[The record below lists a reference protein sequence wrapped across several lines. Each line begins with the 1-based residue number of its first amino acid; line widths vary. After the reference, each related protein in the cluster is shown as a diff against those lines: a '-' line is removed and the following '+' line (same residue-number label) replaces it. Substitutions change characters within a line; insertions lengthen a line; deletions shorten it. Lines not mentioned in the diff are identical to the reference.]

1 MFFCRVADMEGK
13 YFFNI
18 VKEGDQVFLASDD
31 DNERTLWVQ
40 AIYRATGQSHKPVL
54 ATMQPNRLS
63 NTQLSRLQ
71 GGLSELLHSCYLQ
84 FSM

>member
-1 MFFCRVADMEGK
+1 MEGK
-13 YFFNI
+13 FFFNI

-54 ATMQPNRLS
+54 ATMQPNKLS

-71 GGLSELLHSCYLQ
+71 GGLSCRSFCTLAVCSFDVIKRWLV
-84 FSM
+84 